1 MKRDN
6 KTKKLSLKRE
16 SIRVLSD
23 EEATKAAGGMWGGS
37 DPSASC
43 NVCTGSM
50 GMGCASAGGY
60 GGGWGG
66 GYGGGGYGGGGYG
79 GGWW

>member
-1 MKRDN
+1 MKRET

-23 EEATKAAGGMWGGS
+23 EEAAKAAGGMRGGS

-43 NVCTGSM
+43 NVCTPSM
-50 GMGCASAGGY
+50 GMGCASSNSGGGY
-60 GGGWGG
+60 GGG